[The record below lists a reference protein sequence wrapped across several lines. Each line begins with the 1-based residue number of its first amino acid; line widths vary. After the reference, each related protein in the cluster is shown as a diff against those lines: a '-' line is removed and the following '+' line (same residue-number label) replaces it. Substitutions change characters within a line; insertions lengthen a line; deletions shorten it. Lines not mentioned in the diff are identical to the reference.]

1 VGSAI
6 SRWTAAALDLV
17 APKTCLACGGGRQ
30 VAVGLCGACLRHV
43 PRPPSAPCRRCAAPL
58 GPGIDGDA
66 CTACRALRPRFT
78 CAVAAGPYAG
88 FLGELVRRAK
98 YGRDPLLAVPLR
110 ELLVEAVRAWPDA
123 AGLTAVAAT
132 PSTKS
137 RARERGFHLADLL
150 AERLADELR
159 LPLVG
164 ARLERVGDPVP
175 QAALPRT
182 KRRLAARGT
191 VALTTPRAAWFAPR
205 VAGEVVLVVDDVLTT
220 GATMNECARVLL
232 AGGAAEVRAAVC
244 ARA

>member
-1 VGSAI
+1 VQRAL
-6 SRWTAAALDLV
+6 SRFAAAALDLV

-30 VAVGLCGACLRHV
+30 VRVGLCVVCLRHV
-43 PRPPSAPCRRCAAPL
+43 PRRPADPCPRCAAPL
-58 GPGIDGDA
+58 GPGIDADA
-66 CTACRALRPRFT
+66 CTVCRPLRPRFT
-78 CAVAAGPYAG
+78 SAVAAGPYAG

-98 YGRDPLLAVPLR
+98 YGRDPLLALPLS
-110 ELLVEAVRAWPDA
+110 ELLVEAVRAWDGRD
-123 AGLTAVAAT
+123 GLTAVAAAPT
-132 PSTKS
+132 TKS

-150 AERLADELR
+150 AERVADELR
-159 LPLVG
+159 LPLVS

-191 VALTTPRAAWFAPR
+191 VALTAPRVSWLAPR
-205 VAGEVVLVVDDVLTT
+205 VAGEAVLVVDDVLTT
-220 GATMNECARVLL
+220 GATVNECARVLL

>member
-1 VGSAI
+1 VGRAF
-6 SRWTAAALDLV
+6 SRWSAAALDLV
-17 APKTCLACGGGRQ
+17 APKTCLACGAGRQ
-30 VAVGLCGACLRHV
+30 LRAGLCVVCLRHV
-43 PRPPSAPCRRCAAPL
+43 PRRPADPCPRCAAPL
-58 GPGIDGDA
+58 GPGIDEHA
-66 CTACRALRPRFT
+66 CNACWALRPKFAS
-78 CAVAAGPYAG
+78 AVAAGPYAG

-110 ELLVEAVRAWPDA
+110 ELLVEAVREWDGA

-132 PSTKS
+132 PATRS

-159 LPLVG
+159 LPLVS
-164 ARLERVGDPVP
+164 ARLERVGDPPP

-191 VALTTPRAAWFAPR
+191 VALTTPRVSWLAPR
-205 VAGEVVLVVDDVLTT
+205 IAGEVVLAVDDVLTT
-220 GATMNECARVLL
+220 GATVNECARVLL
-232 AGGAAEVRAAVC
+232 RGGAAEVRVAVC